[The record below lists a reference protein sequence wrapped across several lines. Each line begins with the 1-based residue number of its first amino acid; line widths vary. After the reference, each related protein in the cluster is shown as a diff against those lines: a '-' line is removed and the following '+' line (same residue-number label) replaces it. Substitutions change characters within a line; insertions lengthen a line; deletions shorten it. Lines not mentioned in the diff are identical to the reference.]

1 MTTADLDPA
10 AHRLRLS
17 LSGEIDLLTVP
28 GAFVGV
34 IDAQPWPGDV
44 VTLDMS
50 EVTFID
56 STGLSMLLK
65 VSQYLE
71 GMGSRLAL
79 TNPSAPVM
87 RLLTMVGLTE
97 YFPIIEDD

>member
-28 GAFVGV
+28 GVFVGV